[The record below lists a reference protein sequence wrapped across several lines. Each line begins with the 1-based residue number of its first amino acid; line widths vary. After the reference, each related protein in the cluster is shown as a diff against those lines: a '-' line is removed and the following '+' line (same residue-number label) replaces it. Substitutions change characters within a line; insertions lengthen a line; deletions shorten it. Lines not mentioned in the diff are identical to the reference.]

1 MTLKELL
8 NHKNISG
15 YSLSKGTG
23 ISYTTICDLI
33 NGKTNINNIALKHA
47 ILIADFLNID
57 VKELAKLSTIELVD
71 FRYFRNSILST
82 LKRLGYKRFVESIV
96 NSKEIDFYYKNNG
109 LDRALYLLATIDYLN
124 RINNKPVYSNRYN
137 KLRKKRLEKSQEL
150 LAQSEEELEQ
160 LKRQAEIYIS
170 RQEQINQQYNKIGAK
185 TDQLTQILET
195 VQ

>member
-57 VKELAKLSTIELVD
+57 VKELANLSTIDLVD

-82 LKRLGYKRFVESIV
+82 LKRLGCERFVESIV

-137 KLRKKRLEKSQEL
+137 KLRKKRLEKVFFPGSDLIKFESIDDAEKKLGIRVIPEFGQFNII
-150 LAQSEEELEQ
+150 EEDIFNV
-160 LKRQAEIYIS
+160 A
-170 RQEQINQQYNKIGAK
+170 
-185 TDQLTQILET
+185 
-195 VQ
+195 